1 MSKCD
6 VCGYEGDDVV
16 AGRWIFYCPKHKDKD
31 WQMTQDNELVDDWA
45 DYALNDG
52 ELSEMVMQNI

>member
-31 WQMTQDNELVDDWA
+31 WQMTQDNELVGDWA